1 MAAKHEENNKEK
13 GLFAMGM
20 IESFLEYNE
29 KFVAEKQYEKYQTSK
44 YPDRNVAIVACMD
57 TRLTELLPAAL
68 GIKNGDVKL
77 IKNAGGVVMAP
88 FGSVMRSLLVAV
100 YELGV
105 TEIMIIGHYDCGVQH
120 MDGDLMLEHMRQ
132 RGIRQESIDFLDYCG
147 FSVKKWLTGF
157 SCVQEA
163 VRESVELVKDHP
175 LIPKD
180 IVVAGYIMDPVT
192 GKVEPVQMEADSAA
206 CAQG

>member
-1 MAAKHEENNKEK
+1 
-13 GLFAMGM
+13 MGM

-180 IVVAGYIMDPVT
+180 IVVAGYIMDPTT
-192 GKVEPVQMEADSAA
+192 GKVEPVQSEAGNSA

>member
-1 MAAKHEENNKEK
+1 
-13 GLFAMGM
+13 MGM

-120 MDGDLMLEHMRQ
+120 MDSDLMLEHMRQ

>member
-1 MAAKHEENNKEK
+1 
-13 GLFAMGM
+13 MGGM
-20 IESFLEYNE
+20 VDKFLEYN
-29 KFVAEKQYEKYQTSK
+29 KIFVAEKQYEKYQTSK

-77 IKNAGGVVMAP
+77 IKNAGGVIMSP
-88 FGSVMRSLLVAV
+88 FGSEMRSLLIAV

-120 MDGDLMLEHMRQ
+120 MDGELMLKHMRQ
-132 RGIRQESIDFLDYCG
+132 RGIKQEDIDFLDYCG
-147 FSVKKWLTGF
+147 FGIKDWLTGF

-163 VRESVELVKDHP
+163 VRKSVDEVRKHP

-180 IVVAGYIMDPVT
+180 IKIEGFLMDPTT
-192 GKVEPVQMEADSAA
+192 GEVKPVDEVIMEK
-206 CAQG
+206 

>member
-1 MAAKHEENNKEK
+1 MSTMMEEMLK
-13 GLFAMGM
+13 
-20 IESFLEYNE
+20 YNE

-77 IKNAGGVVMAP
+77 IKNAGGVILLP
-88 FGSVMRSLLVAV
+88 FDSVMRSLMVAV
-100 YELGV
+100 YELGIN
-105 TEIMIIGHYDCGVQH
+105 EIMIIGHYDCGVQH
-120 MDGDLMLEHMRQ
+120 MDGELILEHMKQ
-132 RGIRQESIDFLDYCG
+132 RGISERSIEFLDYCG
-147 FSVKKWLTGF
+147 MNVKDWLTGF

-163 VRESVELVKDHP
+163 VRKSVELVRDHP

-180 IVVAGYIMDPVT
+180 ITIEGFLMDPVT
-192 GKVEPVQMEADSAA
+192 GRIDRLDAVSVLPVSKGKKENEDDCQLDTI
-206 CAQG
+206 

>member
-1 MAAKHEENNKEK
+1 
-13 GLFAMGM
+13 MGM

-180 IVVAGYIMDPVT
+180 IVVAGYIMDPTT
-192 GKVEPVQMEADSAA
+192 GKVEPVQSEAGNSA
-206 CAQG
+206 CVQG

>member
-1 MAAKHEENNKEK
+1 
-13 GLFAMGM
+13 MGM

-147 FSVKKWLTGF
+147 FSVKKMADWFLLRAGGRAGKRGTGEG
-157 SCVQEA
+157 S
-163 VRESVELVKDHP
+163 S
-175 LIPKD
+175 
-180 IVVAGYIMDPVT
+180 
-192 GKVEPVQMEADSAA
+192 ADSERY
-206 CAQG
+206 CGSRLYYGSDHR

>member
-1 MAAKHEENNKEK
+1 
-13 GLFAMGM
+13 MGM
-20 IESFLEYNE
+20 MDNFLTYN
-29 KFVAEKQYEKYQTSK
+29 KTFVAEKQYEKYQTSK

-77 IKNAGGVVMAP
+77 IKNAGGVIMSP
-88 FGSVMRSLLVAV
+88 FDSVMRSLLIAV

-120 MDGDLMLEHMRQ
+120 MDGDLMLRHMRQ
-132 RGIRQESIDFLDYCG
+132 RGIRQEDIDFLDYCG
-147 FSVKKWLTGF
+147 FGIRDWLTGF

-163 VRESVELVKDHP
+163 VRKSVDLVRSHP

-180 IVVAGYIMDPVT
+180 VVIEGFLMDPTT
-192 GKVEPVQMEADSAA
+192 GEVKPVDEVVMEK
-206 CAQG
+206 

>member
-1 MAAKHEENNKEK
+1 MAAKHKENNQEK

-192 GKVEPVQMEADSAA
+192 GKVEPVQMEADSAKR
-206 CAQG
+206 

>member
-1 MAAKHEENNKEK
+1 
-13 GLFAMGM
+13 MGM

-132 RGIRQESIDFLDYCG
+132 RGIRQENIDFLDYCG

-180 IVVAGYIMDPVT
+180 IVVAGYIMDPTT
-192 GKVEPVQMEADSAA
+192 GKVEPVQSDTGNSA

>member
-1 MAAKHEENNKEK
+1 
-13 GLFAMGM
+13 MGM

-192 GKVEPVQMEADSAA
+192 GKVEPVQMEADSAKR
-206 CAQG
+206 

>member
-1 MAAKHEENNKEK
+1 
-13 GLFAMGM
+13 MGM
-20 IESFLEYNE
+20 MNQFLEYN
-29 KFVAEKQYEKYQTSK
+29 KTFVAEKQYEKYQTSK
-44 YPDRNVAIVACMD
+44 YPDRNVAVVACMD

-77 IKNAGGVVMAP
+77 IKNAGGVVTAP
-88 FGSVMRSLLVAV
+88 FGSVMRSLLIAV

-120 MDGDLMLEHMRQ
+120 MDGDLMLEHMLQ
-132 RGIRQESIDFLDYCG
+132 RGIQQKDIDFLDYCG

-163 VRESVELVKDHP
+163 VQKSVDEVRKHP
-175 LIPKD
+175 LMPKD
-180 IVVAGYIMDPVT
+180 INIEGFLMDPTT
-192 GKVEPVQMEADSAA
+192 GEIKPVDEVVLEK
-206 CAQG
+206 